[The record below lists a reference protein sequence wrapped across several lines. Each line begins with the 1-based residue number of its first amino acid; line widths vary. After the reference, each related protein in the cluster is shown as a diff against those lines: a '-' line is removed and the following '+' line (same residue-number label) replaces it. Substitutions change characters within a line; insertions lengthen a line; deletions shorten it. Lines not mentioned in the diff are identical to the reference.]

1 MFCPKCGAACED
13 GAKFCP
19 TCGNNMNAAPVQPAQ
34 PVYQQPAQPVYQQPV
49 YQQPVYQQPVYQPV
63 QPVYQQPAAA
73 PAVPGKG
80 LGIASM
86 VLGIVSLVMFCA
98 WYLAIPCAL
107 VGCILGAVALNKAKQ
122 AGMKNGMGVAGLT
135 CSLIA
140 LAILIIIVILGAA
153 GYSFLDSVVDDY
165 NYYY

>member
-19 TCGNNMNAAPVQPAQ
+19 TCGNNMNGAPVQPAYQQPVYQQ

-49 YQQPVYQQPVYQPV
+49 YQQPVYQQPLVK
-63 QPVYQQPAAA
+63 

-140 LAILIIIVILGAA
+140 LAILIIIVILGFA
-153 GYSFLDSVVDDY
+153 GLSCLESTVDDY
-165 NYYY
+165 YYYYY